1 MEIFI
6 LCGFDLDGSPNLNI
20 FPKNLRLALGVLAFA
35 ALIFSTCRALLLCLN
50 PAYFS
55 EIELFDILKTL
66 LIGVRFDL
74 AIIIF
79 GLSPILLILVLP
91 FKFLENRSALYLMG
105 GSAWLV
111 ITGLTFLNLTD
122 IAYFGEVKRHIGK
135 DILHIGQ
142 DLAAIAEI
150 AFSSRVLTTLGGLTG
165 VAVLTLLWLRLV
177 MQPIVGTAP
186 SEAGTIARLGLCLM
200 AFFVLLWAGRGMM
213 LSGKP
218 LDVIDAF
225 STGDEKLAN
234 LALNGPFVSLHEAR
248 RTTSTKPLNLLDD
261 ESFEALNTQHGSQ
274 AFMWRNSRIEE
285 RRPNVLLIMLESW
298 SFRYIDA
305 LARNG
310 YGVTPNF
317 DRIVD
322 QSQTWTRFYAAGQ
335 RSIVG
340 IQASLTSVP
349 ILPTQPVLGYGLEL
363 KRISRIGD
371 IAKQA
376 GYSTLMMQSSNAR
389 SFHMDG
395 IAKRLGFEH
404 YHGKEDMPLRRKY
417 PQDAPRFGWDYE
429 AFMFLADRVSALPKD
444 KPFFG
449 FLFTGTTHEP
459 FADPGAEFHKRPHD
473 PGSENGFLNT
483 LYYSD
488 WALGEFIKRASAE
501 PWFRDTIFVFTAD
514 HTLRSE
520 GRNLPDDYHVPL
532 VIYAPDG
539 HLLPKQYTEVASQ
552 YDLLPTLLDLM
563 NIPATI
569 STFGDSLIDRNPQN
583 PPYAIVGNGLLT
595 GVIHVSGWHAINAIG
610 GHVETSVRESPPD
623 YDISQHAKWRMQAVD
638 RALRENAWAPLEH

>member
-1 MEIFI
+1 M
-6 LCGFDLDGSPNLNI
+6 
-20 FPKNLRLALGVLAFA
+20 LAFA

-55 EIELFDILKTL
+55 ETEFFGILKTL
-66 LIGVRFDL
+66 LLGVRFDL
-74 AIIIF
+74 AIIILA
-79 GLSPILLILVLP
+79 LSPILLTLILP
-91 FKFLENRSALYLMG
+91 FKFLENRSTLYLLG

-111 ITGLTFLNLTD
+111 IASLTFLNVAD

-135 DILHIGQ
+135 DILHIGN
-142 DLAAIAEI
+142 DIAAMAEI
-150 AFSSRVLTTLGGLTG
+150 AIFSRTLTTLGSLAGI
-165 VAVLTLLWLRLV
+165 AVLTVLWLRWV
-177 MQPIVGTAP
+177 MRPVAGAAP
-186 SEAGTIARLGLCLM
+186 SEAGTIPRIGLCLI
-200 AFFVLLWAGRGMM
+200 AFVVLLWGGRGMM
-213 LSGKP
+213 LNGKP
-218 LDVIDAF
+218 IDVIDAF
-225 STGDEKLAN
+225 SSGDEKLAN
-234 LALNGPFVSLHEAR
+234 LALNGPFVTLHEAR
-248 RTTSTKPLNLLDD
+248 RTATPPLHLLDD
-261 ESFEALNTQHGSQ
+261 KSFEALNTLHGSQ
-274 AFMWRNSRIEE
+274 AFIWRNSSIGE

-363 KRISRIGD
+363 KRISRIGE

-395 IAKRLGFEH
+395 IGKRLGFEH
-404 YHGKEDMPLRRKY
+404 YHGKEDMPLRRNY

-429 AFMFLADRVSALPKD
+429 AFMFLADRVAALPKD

-459 FADPGAEFHKRPHD
+459 FADPGAEFHKWQHD
-473 PGSENGFLNT
+473 PGNENGFLNT

-488 WALGEFIKRASAE
+488 WALGEFMKRASAE
-501 PWFRDTIFVFTAD
+501 PWFSDTIFVFTAD

-539 HLLPKQYTEVASQ
+539 HLLPKQHTEVASQ

-569 STFGDSLIDRNPQN
+569 STFGDSLIDRNPKN
-583 PPYAIVGNGLLT
+583 TPYAIVGNGLLT
-595 GVIHVSGWHAINAIG
+595 GVIHASGWHAINAKG
-610 GHVETSVRESPPD
+610 EYVETSVRKSPPD
-623 YDISQHAKWRMQAVD
+623 NKINLHAKWRLQAAD
-638 RALRENAWAPLEH
+638 KALRENAWAPIEH